1 LILIVARVKAGLK
14 KRKVKVFLL
23 FLFCSALAWF
33 INNLSQS
40 FVSDTRFSLEYIQ
53 IPDDFLLAATPK
65 KTIEVRLR
73 AIGFQFMGF
82 EIQKQKVQIDLAK
95 LSTKDSKYYILP
107 KVYRKQIVNQLPK
120 NMELIEME
128 SDTLFIDLIKLVSKE
143 VTVLPRSVIELA
155 TNYMLEDSILF
166 SPETVILKGPINEV
180 DTITLIRTSP
190 INLTNLSADFS
201 KSISLLLPDGLAS
214 SKVIPAAVTVSG
226 RVFRF
231 SEKVLS
237 VPVAMINVP
246 DSVKVR
252 MFPDQVK
259 VLCVGKITAL
269 KAIKIED
276 LKVVADYNQI
286 TPETE
291 NRLSLLLDSFPT
303 NLNKATLLT
312 KEIEFIL
319 RRQ

>member
-1 LILIVARVKAGLK
+1 MILIVARVKAGLK

-128 SDTLFIDLIKLVSKE
+128 SDTLIIDLIKLVSKE

-155 TNYMLEDSILF
+155 TNYMLEDSILV

-190 INLTNLSADFS
+190 IDLTNLSADFS

-291 NRLSLLLDSFPT
+291 NRLSLVLYSFPT

>member
-1 LILIVARVKAGLK
+1 MIVARVKAGLK
-14 KRKVKVFLL
+14 KKKVKVFLL
-23 FLFCSALAWF
+23 FLFFSALAWF
-33 INNLSQS
+33 INNLSKS

-53 IPDDFLLAATPK
+53 IPEDYLLAATPK

-73 AIGFQFMGF
+73 AKGFQFMGF
-82 EIQKQKVQIDLAK
+82 EFQKQKVQIDLAK

-107 KVYRKQIVNQLPK
+107 KVYRKQIENQLPK

-128 SDTLFIDLIKLVSKE
+128 SDTLFVDLIKLVSKE
-143 VTVLPRSVIELA
+143 VTVVPRTAIELA
-155 TNYMLEDSILF
+155 TNFMLEDSIF
-166 SPETVILKGPINEV
+166 VSPKTVVLKGPSNEV
-180 DTITLIRTSP
+180 DSITSIRTSP
-190 INLTNLSADFS
+190 ISITNLSADFS
-201 KSISLLLPDGLAS
+201 QKANVLLPDGLTV
-214 SKVIPAAVTVSG
+214 SKVIPSTVTVSG

-237 VPVAMINVP
+237 VPVVMINVP

-259 VLCVGKITAL
+259 ILCVGKIASL
-269 KAIKIED
+269 KSIKIED
-276 LKVVADYNQI
+276 LKVIADYNQI
-286 TPETE
+286 TLETE
-291 NRLSLLLDSFPT
+291 NRLPLVLDSFPT
-303 NLNKATLLT
+303 TLSKATLLT

>member
-1 LILIVARVKAGLK
+1 LIVARVKAGLK

>member
-1 LILIVARVKAGLK
+1 MILIVARVKAGLK

>member
-1 LILIVARVKAGLK
+1 MIVARVKAGLK